1 MWFGSPALMAYAVG
15 AWFVFHAFVVY
26 YEEPGL
32 VRRFGRDYEDYC
44 RGVVRWSA
52 RVKES

>member
-1 MWFGSPALMAYAVG
+1 MAYALG

-44 RGVVRWSA
+44 RGVGRWLPRVR
-52 RVKES
+52 ES